1 VVSRGFK
8 LILGQ
13 DCPYQDPAIGHGM
26 TRPLHEFKM
35 DGDDAIELSD
45 GLPDNSEDLGATP
58 GRLSLNTTPAHL
70 IREKSMGMPGSEL
83 SHQSSRSRKMT
94 DGRAEY
100 SDDENF
106 L

>member
-1 VVSRGFK
+1 MMRPIHQFN
-8 LILGQ
+8 LGA
-13 DCPYQDPAIGHGM
+13 D
-26 TRPLHEFKM
+26 
-35 DGDDAIELSD
+35 DGIELSD

-58 GRLSLNTTPAHL
+58 ARLSLNTTPAHL

-83 SHQSSRSRKMT
+83 SHMSSRSRKQT